1 MPEAALEC
9 YEFTNKTV
17 ITMDFCC
24 EVYLRL
30 KAQEQ
35 GERAVGGLE
44 D

>member
-1 MPEAALEC
+1 MPQAAQEC
-9 YEFTNKTV
+9 YELTKKTV

-35 GERAVGGLE
+35 GEDAVGGLE